1 MAPESGGWAALARTG
16 HKVLVLEQHS
26 LAGGLTQT
34 FSREGFTWN
43 VGMHYLGEMEPGAAV
58 RKVIDWLSDGQ
69 ILFSS
74 MGEVYDILHFPGDFE
89 FRMSRPE
96 TSLKRDLKEKFPA
109 SDTEIDAFLAAL
121 ALAQRAG
128 RVVFARRAM
137 PRLVAALY
145 GWWHRG
151 AVRQWWNR
159 TSAQVLQQLVSDPR
173 LRAVLLAQRGDYG
186 GVPRESSFGVH
197 ATIMRHYFNGA
208 YYPVGGAAVFAA
220 SLVPVIERA
229 GGKVMLNARVREL
242 LMEKGAVAGLKL
254 DDGTRIPGKRIISD
268 VGARNTVGLLSSDL
282 QKTPWAREIESF
294 KPSIC
299 HIGLYLG
306 LEGDIRAN
314 GATAS
319 NHWFYE
325 SWNPDTLCWDDPF
338 AEARPPG
345 MFVSFPTLKD
355 PQHVPGERQRHTAEI
370 VVMTGWDAFRQ
381 WQDSKFGDRPEAYA
395 AFKDLIERNLL
406 AEFGR
411 RFPALA
417 PMVRCHVLSTPLS
430 TAAFTGSQQGAIYGL
445 ETTPRRFLSESLR
458 VKTPVR
464 GLFLAGQDVASPGIT
479 GAMMGGMLAAA
490 TIEPRIFRQIV

>member
-1 MAPESGGWAALARTG
+1 MQAGRFSRIRRRPQRHLMNASAPWDTIVIGSGIGGLGCAAALARTG

-159 TSAQVLQQLVSDPR
+159 FGPMFAAEIRKKRINARRGMPEWRWHLDEVFVKINGELHYLW
-173 LRAVLLAQRGDYG
+173 RAVDHEGEVLE
-186 GVPRESSFGVH
+186 VV
-197 ATIMRHYFNGA
+197 ATKRRNRN
-208 YYPVGGAAVFAA
+208 AA
-220 SLVPVIERA
+220 SFNFA
-229 GGKVMLNARVREL
+229 T
-242 LMEKGAVAGLKL
+242 
-254 DDGTRIPGKRIISD
+254 TR
-268 VGARNTVGLLSSDL
+268 
-282 QKTPWAREIESF
+282 SF
-294 KPSIC
+294 ASAPS
-299 HIGLYLG
+299 G
-306 LEGDIRAN
+306 
-314 GATAS
+314 
-319 NHWFYE
+319 
-325 SWNPDTLCWDDPF
+325 
-338 AEARPPG
+338 
-345 MFVSFPTLKD
+345 
-355 PQHVPGERQRHTAEI
+355 
-370 VVMTGWDAFRQ
+370 
-381 WQDSKFGDRPEAYA
+381 
-395 AFKDLIERNLL
+395 
-406 AEFGR
+406 
-411 RFPALA
+411 
-417 PMVRCHVLSTPLS
+417 
-430 TAAFTGSQQGAIYGL
+430 
-445 ETTPRRFLSESLR
+445 
-458 VKTPVR
+458 
-464 GLFLAGQDVASPGIT
+464 
-479 GAMMGGMLAAA
+479 
-490 TIEPRIFRQIV
+490 